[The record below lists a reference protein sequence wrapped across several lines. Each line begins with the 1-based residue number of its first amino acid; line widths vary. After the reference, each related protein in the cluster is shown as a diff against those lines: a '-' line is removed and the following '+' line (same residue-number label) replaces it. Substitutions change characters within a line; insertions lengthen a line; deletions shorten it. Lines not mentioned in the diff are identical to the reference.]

1 MSLPESLQTVC
12 NFIQDYVNKTYRG
25 DSIEFKIFQCS
36 KAMTRVLYNHKFRLY
51 QFAVK
56 ALKIDA
62 EPSQPL
68 DMQYRTYCNC
78 TVVCDATNSP
88 ADDKAITAVGYLE
101 DIQDIIQ
108 ITCSP
113 ILLKYNPTFSSSY
126 DRCLRLNVVDGHD
139 GEAITLYQEPILTF
153 ESEIIIGLEYP
164 SFIEQSLHVPRTIL
178 DTPLDSFN
186 EAYIPVMDKCSTPYI
201 STSMPW
207 CFAAAMLS
215 IINKNRVQDSTKA
228 VRLEAFVKLIYKSA
242 WDKRDSLNGTRL
254 AYKNDKDIE
263 RKCTSFRE
271 EAEEEFGFKF
281 EDSVDTQATLE
292 KDFKASDALEPYK
305 CMFSTYNNTGKLA
318 TDSNIKSMV
327 TNLFNL
333 WNYTVSHVTANNTK
347 LYEYIKNKLDE
358 GYLDIVCIE
367 ASKIGSNNE
376 NDDNEDIEDV
386 KHATVLFNTDDA
398 NNSIWIAD
406 SRVEESSGLPKYIVI
421 KTINATSTIPF
432 IFACTAFDY
441 VYEITVQ
448 SFIKHKNKAVVNSIN
463 EINTKQQIDKATN
476 QVPDTFIQINN
487 EMIAALQILKYDA
500 GVPFQSSV
508 ETNSLSYAIALT
520 INFLEKSE
528 HSLTAGLNSALY
540 TVKQKREFMTHL
552 ISPDNIKDLLEMNG
566 AIESERDIVR
576 YVQYIFKMKGYE
588 VKYISINTD
597 ISNVLKQYLTE
608 KYIKNQNIGYG
619 FKDVYSCCLLIYSKY
634 TVKTR
639 NGQEVPGTLVGV
651 QALLAIGY
659 DENSFKT
666 YTYNKDGTVKEIDIP
681 INEAYKHKVSLD
693 NDDGTT
699 SNYFLYSGY
708 VITGLGY
715 SSNEAKCTKVS
726 TI

>member
-25 DSIEFKIFQCS
+25 SSLEFKIFQCS
-36 KAMTRVLYNHKFRLY
+36 KAMTRVLYNRKFRLY

-113 ILLKYNPTFSSSY
+113 ILLKYNPAFSSSY

-139 GEAITLYQEPILTF
+139 GEVITLYQDPILTF
-153 ESEIIIGLEYP
+153 ESEIIIGPEYP

-215 IINKNRVQDSTKA
+215 IINKNRVQDSAKA
-228 VRLEAFVKLIYKSA
+228 VRLEAFVKLIYKSV
-242 WDKRDSLNGTRL
+242 WDKCDSLNGTRL
-254 AYKNDKDIE
+254 TYKNDKDIE

-271 EAEEEFGFKF
+271 EAEKEFGFKF

-305 CMFSTYNNTGKLA
+305 HLFSTDNNTAKLA
-318 TDSNIKSMV
+318 TDSTLKSMI

-333 WNYTVSHVTANNTK
+333 WNYTGSHVTANNTK
-347 LYEYIKNKLDE
+347 LYGYIKDKISD
-358 GYLDIVCIE
+358 GYSDIVCIE
-367 ASKIGSNNE
+367 ASRIGSNN
-376 NDDNEDIEDV
+376 DNGGTTDA
-386 KHATVLFNTDDA
+386 KHAAILFSVDDA
-398 NNSIWIAD
+398 NNSIWVAD
-406 SRVEESSGLPKYIVI
+406 SRIGESLGLPKYIVV
-421 KTINATSTIPF
+421 KTLSLASTIPF
-432 IFACTAFDY
+432 VFACTAFDY

-448 SFIKHKNKAVVNSIN
+448 SFFKHKNEDTINSVGEVCMN
-463 EINTKQQIDKATN
+463 QQIGKVSN
-476 QVPDTFIQINN
+476 QVPDTFIQVNN

-508 ETNSLSYAIALT
+508 ETNSLGYAMALT

-528 HSLTAGLNSALY
+528 HSLVAGLDSALY
-540 TVKQKREFMTHL
+540 TVKQKREFLTHL
-552 ISPDNIKDLLEMNG
+552 ISPDNIKDLLEMNST
-566 AIESERDIVR
+566 IESERDIIR

-588 VKYISINTD
+588 VKYLSMNTD
-597 ISNVLKQYLTE
+597 IANVLKQYITE

-619 FKDVYSCCLLIYSKY
+619 LKDVHSCCLLIYSKY
-634 TVKTR
+634 TVVTR

-715 SSNEAKCTKVS
+715 SSNEAKCTKVD
-726 TI
+726 II